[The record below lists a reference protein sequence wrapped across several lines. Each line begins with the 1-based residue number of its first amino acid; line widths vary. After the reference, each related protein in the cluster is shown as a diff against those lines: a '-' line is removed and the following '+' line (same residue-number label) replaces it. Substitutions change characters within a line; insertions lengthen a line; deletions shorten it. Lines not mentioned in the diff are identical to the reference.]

1 MTGVA
6 AAMTNNGAT
15 TDAAVLNGSTDGW
28 LDEVAACSQLEQL
41 EQLRVD
47 LLGRKGRLTEQLKSL
62 STLPID
68 ERRERGA
75 ALNQQRE
82 RLEAAIVS
90 RKQALQNAAL
100 AERLAN
106 ESIDLT
112 LSPRPERQGRVHPI
126 SQTTAELLTIF
137 RGLGF
142 AVGEG
147 SDVVDDWDNFGSLN
161 FQPHHPARESQ
172 DSFFLQG
179 KDANGL
185 PTLLRTQTSSAQ
197 IKLMRQFGAPL
208 AMVVPGKVYRQD
220 SDATHS
226 PMFHQ
231 LEGFVID
238 RGISFA
244 HLKGCLQAVL
254 TRFFGIP
261 DLPMRFRPHYFP
273 FTEPS
278 AEVDIAWSRSK
289 GRIDRDGDK
298 WLEILGAGMIH
309 PTVLRNGG
317 IDPNEYQGFAF
328 GMGLDRLTML
338 KYGIKDLRP
347 FFEGDLRWLGHYGF
361 SPFGVGS

>member
-1 MTGVA
+1 MTSNA
-6 AAMTNNGAT
+6 APVNSMPIEASP
-15 TDAAVLNGSTDGW
+15 DANAW
-28 LDEVAACSQLEQL
+28 LAEIAGCAELDRL

-47 LLGRKGRLTEQLKSL
+47 LLGRKGRLTEQLKAVA
-62 STLPID
+62 TLPV
-68 ERRERGA
+68 EGRREHGAMLNRIRDQLESALNDRRLTLADA
-75 ALNQQRE
+75 ALN
-82 RLEAAIVS
+82 A
-90 RKQALQNAAL
+90 
-100 AERLAN
+100 RLAN
-106 ESIDLT
+106 ESIDVT
-112 LSPRPERQGRVHPI
+112 LSARPERIGRIHPI
-126 SQTTAELLTIF
+126 SQTTAELLAIF

-147 SDVVDDWDNFGSLN
+147 PDVVDDWENFGSLN

-172 DSFFLQG
+172 DSFFLNG
-179 KDANGL
+179 RDANGL
-185 PTLLRTQTSSAQ
+185 PTMLRTQTSSAQ
-197 IKLMRQFGAPL
+197 IRLMLTHGAPL

-238 RGISFA
+238 RGINFS
-244 HLKGCLQAVL
+244 HLKGCLQTVL
-254 TRFFGIP
+254 TKFFGIP

-278 AEVDIAWSRSK
+278 AEMDIAWSKAK
-289 GRIDRDGDK
+289 GRIARDSEH

-317 IDPNEYQGFAF
+317 IDPTVYQGFAF

-338 KYGIKDLRP
+338 KYGVKDLRP

-361 SPFGVGS
+361 GPFGDVL